1 MTPTGRSLLK
11 SRKSHNMMNV
21 QVLPT
26 HARWQPA
33 FSHHAPKLENEERWS
48 TFQEL
53 QDLLQYSSRPKGG
66 SEAGLFQ
73 RRRLKVGQSALT
85 MGQAF
90 DGLYVVRLGTL
101 KTSITHEDGGVHVLT
116 FPMKGN
122 LLGFDGIYKNRY
134 MSDVVALT
142 DCDLIRIPA
151 SELFSPGRDSNHLE
165 HMAYWASSREIIED
179 QEAYSLTRSVKA
191 EARVARFLHNM
202 SERFAAMGWSP
213 NSFILPMTRRDIG
226 HHLSVTVETVSRAF
240 SALVHENIISVDFRE
255 IQILSRDALRSF
267 DR

>member
-1 MTPTGRSLLK
+1 
-11 SRKSHNMMNV
+11 MMNV
-21 QVLPT
+21 QALPT
-26 HARWQPA
+26 CARWQPA
-33 FSHHAPKLENEERWS
+33 LSRHALKLESDERWS

-53 QDLLQYSSRPKGG
+53 QDLLQYSGRPLGD

-73 RRRLKVGQSALT
+73 RRRLKAGQSALT

-101 KTSITHEDGGVHVLT
+101 KTSITQEDGGMHVLT

-122 LLGFDGIYKNRY
+122 MLGFDGIYKNRY

-151 SELFSPGRDSNHLE
+151 SELFTPGRENNHLE
-165 HMAYWASSREIIED
+165 HMAYWAGSREIIEEQD
-179 QEAYSLTRSVKA
+179 AYSLTRSVKA

-213 NSFILPMTRRDIG
+213 NRFILPMTRRDIG

-240 SALVHENIISVDFRE
+240 SALVHEGIISVDFRE
-255 IQILSRDALRSF
+255 INILSRNALRNF
-267 DR
+267 ER